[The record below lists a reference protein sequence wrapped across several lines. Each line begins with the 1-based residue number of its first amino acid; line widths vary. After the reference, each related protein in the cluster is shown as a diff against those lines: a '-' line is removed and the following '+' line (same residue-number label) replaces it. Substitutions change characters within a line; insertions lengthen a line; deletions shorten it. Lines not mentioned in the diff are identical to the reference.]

1 MAGRGLSLL
10 VRPDQWARCAH
21 DGTALLPDGGV
32 ELSWLDPAS
41 ATGGCSELPAHS
53 GLAFDRWCRA
63 YRSRPETGRVELA
76 QRDNAVAGPPCP
88 GPLRSPAGLAV
99 DRRQRLYLA
108 ETGTGLVHVIDL
120 WRQRLLR
127 RIAVRCGRPLDVAP
141 DCGRAMVLTS
151 EPALLLIDGRR
162 GPVPGPE
169 LVRPCYPG
177 GLIARRLAPGPLVL
191 WRAGD
196 GRGALARPD
205 GRLLI
210 ELDRPSDLDLSAT
223 GELVVGG
230 APGVALRR
238 FQLAGDALTELEPV
252 EALGYDGGSVCYAPD
267 GRIAFTT
274 TAGHGWTSGSA
285 AVHLT
290 EGSVISYRL
299 DSGSYRTRW
308 GRLFLDACLPAGTDV
323 RARFVSTDDDSV
335 PDPMPASPPAR
346 GGRQVPDPEASPPL
360 APRHLLLAAADAD
373 SDGNPLYRRPGGSEQ
388 PWLPATEAGGFATY
402 ETPVLAAPGRYLW
415 LQLILR
421 GTERVSPRVR
431 AVRIERP
438 GHPLLTALPRGWSR
452 ADADAD
458 FLQRLLAPAEGMLHE
473 LDEWADQRAV
483 LVEPR
488 ATPAS
493 ALDWLASFAGLALDR
508 RWPESARRTLIAEAY
523 QLYRWRGT
531 KAALLRMLEIYL
543 GYPPQLIEAWQL
555 RGLAG
560 AVLGTKPGAIQPP
573 LVGGSTAQTGSL
585 GRFMVGGAR
594 PGQTGYSASAHRFS
608 LLLRGE
614 LGCEQRDVVHSIL
627 AAHKPA
633 HTLVEICELGA
644 GMRIGERLRLD
655 LTAYVGPGAGWGPVV
670 VGQVL
675 VGSDGVIGLPAVGS
689 RVGEGSATV
698 GQVRVG

>member
-10 VRPDQWARCAH
+10 VQPDQWARCAH
-21 DGTALLPDGGV
+21 DGTALLADGGV
-32 ELSWLDPAS
+32 ELSWLDPVPAAS
-41 ATGGCSELPAHS
+41 GCVELPAHS
-53 GLAFDRWCRA
+53 GLAFDRWCRS
-63 YRSRPETGRVELA
+63 YRSRPETGRIEVS
-76 QRDNAVAGPPCP
+76 QREVQGDNAAGP
-88 GPLRSPAGLAV
+88 GPLRFPSGLAV

-127 RIAVRCGRPLDVAP
+127 RIAVRRGRPLDVAP
-141 DCGRAMVLTS
+141 DCGRAIVLTS

-169 LVRPCYPG
+169 LIRPCYPG
-177 GLIARRLAPGPLVL
+177 GLLARRLTAGPLVL
-191 WRAGD
+191 WRAAD
-196 GRGALARPD
+196 GRGVLARPD
-205 GRLLI
+205 GSVLI
-210 ELDRPSDLDLSAT
+210 ELDSPSDLDLSAT
-223 GELVVGG
+223 GELVIGG

-238 FQLAGDALTELEPV
+238 FQLAGDTLTELEPV

-274 TAGHGWTSGSA
+274 KAGHGWTSGSA

-290 EGSVISYRL
+290 EGSVTSYRL

-308 GRLFLDACLPAGTDV
+308 GRLFLDACLPTGTEV
-323 RARFVSTDDDSV
+323 RARFVSTDDDNV
-335 PDPMPASPPAR
+335 PDPVPASPPAR
-346 GGRQVPDPEASPPL
+346 GARPVPDPAATPPL
-360 APRHLLLAAADAD
+360 APEHLLLAAADAD
-373 SDGNPLYRRPGGSEQ
+373 PDGNPLYRRPSGSEQ
-388 PWLPATEAGGFATY
+388 PWLPAASSFATY

-421 GTERVSPRVR
+421 GTERVSPRLR

-452 ADADAD
+452 DDGDAD

-473 LDEWADQRAV
+473 LDQWADRRAV
-483 LVEPR
+483 LVDPQ
-488 ATPAS
+488 AAPAS
-493 ALDWLASFAGLALDR
+493 ALDWLASFAGLALDQ
-508 RWPESARRTLIAEAY
+508 RWPEPARRALIAEAY

-594 PGQTGYSASAHRFS
+594 PGQTGYSGSAHRFS

-614 LGCEQRDVVHSIL
+614 LSCEQRAVVHSIL
-627 AAHKPA
+627 DGHKPA

-655 LTAYVGPGAGWGPVV
+655 LTAYVGPGTGWGPLV

-675 VGSDGVIGLPAVGS
+675 IGGDGVVGLPSVGS
-689 RVGEGSATV
+689 RVGEGSAAV